1 MPPDPQARLRAIC
14 LALPGAHEVLTHGEP
29 NFRIRDKQFAVFAS
43 AGNHHGNGRPAVWL
57 KAGAGNQDVMVALM
71 PDRFFVP
78 PYVGPRGW
86 LGMWLEKVSQ
96 AVAMKRK
103 GMNGF
108 AIASAL
114 KIWPRE
120 LQDAFMKTA
129 EKLGENGLTKAVDL
143 LVEIDHQS
151 KSGIGNAAE
160 NVERFLLSVGDA
172 IGKK

>member
-29 NFRIRDKQFAVFAS
+29 TFRIRDKQFAVFAS

-86 LGMWLEKVSQ
+86 LGMWLDRRVKWRE
-96 AVAMKRK
+96 VA
-103 GMNGF
+103 
-108 AIASAL
+108 
-114 KIWPRE
+114 E
-120 LQDAFMKTA
+120 L
-129 EKLGENGLTKAVDL
+129 
-143 LVEIDHQS
+143 
-151 KSGIGNAAE
+151 
-160 NVERFLLSVGDA
+160 VGDGYRLVA
-172 IGKK
+172 PKPKVTTPPAPAKGPTRSRSGTVRR